1 MKRYRLSCWKF
12 FQNTKSLQWLSPQSS
27 RGVNSHVPFPQEIN
41 ATERQNYSTEDTFI
55 LHVYVVLETFATSY
69 CLFWCFN
76 RFVKRNKRFK
86 RKKYV
91 LNLLLPVFNS
101 LWRQCTSFPLKTLRI
116 HGVCT
121 GSSKTKLRWMAS
133 LKTHCHWQKLC
144 AALSSKGWDKALVGC
159 SRYCFHEPSSSLT
172 QLQSRAC
179 RWLFSSGG
187 CELRWRKRSDD
198 ATNANSFGNDFI

>member
-1 MKRYRLSCWKF
+1 MKRYRLSCLKIFSKHKIPAVSFTPIIQKGKF
-12 FQNTKSLQWLSPQSS
+12 TCPLST
-27 RGVNSHVPFPQEIN
+27 RNKCDGK
-41 ATERQNYSTEDTFI
+41 AKLLKDTFI

-121 GSSKTKLRWMAS
+121 GSSKTKLR
-133 LKTHCHWQKLC
+133 
-144 AALSSKGWDKALVGC
+144 
-159 SRYCFHEPSSSLT
+159 
-172 QLQSRAC
+172 
-179 RWLFSSGG
+179 
-187 CELRWRKRSDD
+187 
-198 ATNANSFGNDFI
+198 